1 MTEKKKKSISISSRK
16 GKARR
21 LQKWIAEKVSNLLN
35 IPWGPDEL
43 IASREMGQSGVDIRL
58 VGDALKLFPWSV
70 EAKNQERFS
79 VPDWIEQAKS
89 NKIEGT
95 EWLLIV
101 SKNHY
106 DKLAILDAEVFFK
119 LLEKIDGN
127 VKGI

>member
-119 LLEKIDGN
+119 LLEKIEGN